1 MSLSM
6 PGTEPKGERIA
17 MNALV
22 KKFLHVCITVPDLD
36 QALKF
41 YRDVLGFVSTFETR
55 TDQADGHLL
64 GFQEEEIGLY
74 AHHILTAG
82 ADPKQATEINLI
94 EFTNPTTFTGDGPYD
109 IMNHVGITR
118 LALLVA
124 NTREAFD
131 KIRAYEGVEIVC
143 EPKDIVIRKPDQS
156 FTMTWFSF
164 KDPYGV
170 FITITEPPKP

>member
-1 MSLSM
+1 
-6 PGTEPKGERIA
+6 

-41 YRDVLGFVSTFETR
+41 YRDVLGFVSTFQTR
-55 TDQADGHLL
+55 TDKADGKLL
-64 GFQEEEIGLY
+64 GFQEDEIGLY
-74 AHHILTAG
+74 AHHVLTAG
-82 ADPKQATEINLI
+82 ADHRQATEINLI
-94 EFTNPTTFTGDGPYD
+94 EYTNPTTVAGDGPYEM
-109 IMNHVGITR
+109 MNHVGITR
-118 LALLVA
+118 LALLVE
-124 NTREAFD
+124 NVREAFD
-131 KIRAYEGVEIVC
+131 KIRVYEGVEIVC
-143 EPKDIVIRKPDQS
+143 EPKDIVIREPGKN

>member
-1 MSLSM
+1 
-6 PGTEPKGERIA
+6 

-64 GFQEEEIGLY
+64 GFEQADIGIY
-74 AHHILTAG
+74 AHHVLTAG
-82 ADPKQATEINLI
+82 ADPKHATEINLI
-94 EFTNPTTFTGDGPYD
+94 EYTDPLTSAADGPHPM
-109 IMNHVGITR
+109 MNQVGISR
-118 LALLVA
+118 LALLVE
-124 NTREAFD
+124 NTRDACE
-131 KIRAYEGVEIVC
+131 KIRAYPGVEIVC
-143 EPKDIVIRKPDQS
+143 EPKDILIRKPDQT

-164 KDPYGV
+164 RDPYGV
-170 FITITEPPKP
+170 FITIAEPPKP